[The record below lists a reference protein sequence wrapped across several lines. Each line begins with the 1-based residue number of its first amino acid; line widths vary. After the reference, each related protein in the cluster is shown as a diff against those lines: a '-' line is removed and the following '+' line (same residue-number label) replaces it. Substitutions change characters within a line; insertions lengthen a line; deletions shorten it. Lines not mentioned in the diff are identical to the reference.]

1 MGIILPPYHASLQCS
16 ESKFINVYE
25 TFSYHSD
32 EFYRK
37 AHVEI
42 NISVFRAGFE

>member
-1 MGIILPPYHASLQCS
+1 MGIILPPNASLQRS
-16 ESKFINVYE
+16 ENKFINVYE

-37 AHVEI
+37 AHMEI